1 MCTIEQSDGSAA
13 DCRIDRVG
21 FSGTDDGAAQG
32 GKGKRTTA
40 GPLRASAGTS
50 GRQAGAGDV
59 RRRARR
65 GQTVVETEGGRGM
78 KNPFGNMGN
87 ILKQAQAMQ
96 AQMAKV
102 QEQAASK
109 TVTGTAGGGSVTVT
123 ATGAMQLV
131 GIVIDP
137 EVVKGGDVEMV
148 QDLVMAASNDA
159 LRKAREMM
167 ADEMKSVTGGLNV
180 PGLL

>member
-1 MCTIEQSDGSAA
+1 
-13 DCRIDRVG
+13 
-21 FSGTDDGAAQG
+21 
-32 GKGKRTTA
+32 
-40 GPLRASAGTS
+40 
-50 GRQAGAGDV
+50 
-59 RRRARR
+59 
-65 GQTVVETEGGRGM
+65 M

-102 QEQAASK
+102 QEQVAAR

-123 ATGAMQLV
+123 ANGAMQLV

-137 EVVKGGDVEMV
+137 EVVKSGDVEMV

-167 ADEMKSVTGGLNV
+167 ADEMKSVTGGMNV